1 MTRHF
6 SASVSTFQTRAS
18 VINISDRGVS
28 RSPPGQPGQAL
39 TLVKLKLGV
48 SGPRLCVISTSQTQ
62 PAQEREKYHHQFL

>member
-28 RSPPGQPGQAL
+28 LSPPGQPGQAV

-48 SGPRLCVISTSQTQ
+48 SRPGLCVILTSQTQ
-62 PAQEREKYHHQFL
+62 PAQDSEKYKHQFL